1 MSVEVLLWDNA
12 VAAARIVAVDPTGV
26 GGVAVR
32 ASAGPVRDTWLGILK
47 DLLPASS
54 PMKRLPLHISDGR
67 LLGGLDL
74 AATLQAG
81 RPMTE
86 RGILAECDGGVLLL
100 AMAERMSASTAVRIA
115 NVLDRGE
122 VVMER
127 DGLGFRQAARFGI
140 VALDEGI
147 GSDETMPQGLHDR
160 LGLHIDLTSLG
171 HRDITEPINAQ
182 FDLDPSHIVAARRCL
197 SSVSVADECLELLCG
212 TAMAL
217 GVFSMR
223 APLLALKVAK
233 AAAALSLRTDVTT
246 DDVSLAAQLVLAPR
260 ATMIPAEE
268 ADPDPDPAEA
278 DPDPADRDNDQ
289 DDDRQSTASIPE
301 DMVLEAAQAAIP
313 PDLLDRLKTGENG
326 RSKGTAGRAD
336 AFRRT
341 RNRGRPI
348 GTATGDPR
356 SGARLNIIETLRSA
370 APWQTLRRREAD
382 ANPLKRQ
389 HDAPIDVR
397 RSDFRVTRF
406 KERSQTTTIFVVDA
420 SGSAALHRLAEA
432 KGAIE
437 ILLADCYVRRDQVS
451 VVAFRGHAAE
461 CLLPPTRS
469 LARAKRSLAGLPGG
483 GGTPLAAGLDTAV
496 TLALGVRAKGG
507 TPSVVLLTDGRAN
520 VARDGTPG
528 RPVAESDALE
538 SAHVMKALG
547 LNAIF
552 IDTATRPQPRAER
565 LAEAMNALYLPLPH
579 ADAAAISYAVQH
591 SGQANSATRT
601 QPAGLSAGHG

>member
-1 MSVEVLLWDNA
+1 MSAEPLLWENA
-12 VAAARIVAVDPTGV
+12 VAAARVVAVDPTGV

-32 ASAGPVRDTWLGILK
+32 ASAGPVRDAWLSILK

-54 PMKRLPLHISDGR
+54 SMRRLPLHISDGR

-86 RGILAECDGGVLLL
+86 RGILAESDGGVLVI

-127 DGLGFRQAARFGI
+127 DGLGFRQPARFGI

-147 GSDETMPQGLHDR
+147 GSEETMPQGLHDR

-182 FDLDPSHIVAARRCL
+182 FDLDPSHIVEARGCL

-223 APLLALKVAK
+223 APLLALKAAK
-233 AAAALSLRTDVTT
+233 AAAALSLRTDVTA

-268 ADPDPDPAEA
+268 TDRDPAEA
-278 DPDPADRDNDQ
+278 DPDPADHDNDQ
-289 DDDRQSTASIPE
+289 DDDRQSTSSIPE
-301 DMVLEAAQAAIP
+301 DMILEAAQAAIP
-313 PDLLDRLKTGENG
+313 PNLLSRLKTGESG

-336 AFRRT
+336 AFQRT

-348 GTATGDPR
+348 GVTTGDPR
-356 SGARLNIIETLRSA
+356 SGARLNIIETLRAA
-370 APWQTLRRREAD
+370 APWQTLRRREA
-382 ANPLKRQ
+382 AGHPLERQ
-389 HDAPIDVR
+389 NDAPIDVR

-483 GGTPLAAGLDTAV
+483 GGTPLAAGIDTAV

-591 SGQANSATRT
+591 SGQANSTTRT